1 VLKEVKCSEASNK
14 QIPNDMNTRFIDDF
28 FEKPN
33 ALTMDAL
40 ISRFRGDEVSD
51 EDIAYLATGLGR
63 RGEVLEHTPQAVLA
77 DVPSTGGPSSL
88 STLLSPLELVA
99 GGAMVPKLGVPGRPA
114 GGIDVLACI
123 PGFKVSLNALE
134 VRRCL
139 DNCGYAHFLA
149 GERFA
154 PLDAKLF
161 SHRQKVGAQ
170 NVPSL
175 AIASLLS
182 KKIAVGVNRVCL
194 DVRVASFTNFGEW
207 DQARENARSFVR
219 VAARLGIRATAFLTD
234 ASVPYQGFIGRGEA
248 LVALNGIFSGKATND
263 LSDHAELCRQMAQ
276 SCVDSRL
283 GTSPSVLRAKFQNH
297 LEQQGSTW
305 GDFQRKL
312 VELSSQ
318 PRSVIRAASD
328 GFLSVDLNAMRR
340 ILSEK
345 QQLNKASEETFSDP
359 CGITLLIPCGQPV
372 KAGDAVAEVRA
383 TDALES
389 IVDELRI
396 VFLQLEEPI
405 KRRSAEQIQ

>member
-1 VLKEVKCSEASNK
+1 MLGSIRK
-14 QIPNDMNTRFIDDF
+14 QISDHMNTRLIDDF

-33 ALTMDAL
+33 AVTMDAL
-40 ISRFRGDEVSD
+40 ISRFRGDKVSD
-51 EDIAYLATGLGR
+51 EDVGYLATGLGR
-63 RGEVLEHTPQAVLA
+63 RGEVLEHTPEAVVA

-88 STLLSPLELVA
+88 STLLSPLELAA
-99 GGAMVPKLGVPGRPA
+99 GGAIVPKLGVPGRPA

-123 PGFKVSLNALE
+123 PGFKVSLNAFEL
-134 VRRCL
+134 RRCL
-139 DNCGYAHFLA
+139 DNCGYVHFLA

-154 PLDAKLF
+154 PLDAMLF

-175 AIASLLS
+175 GIASLLS

-234 ASVPYQGFIGRGEA
+234 VSVPYQGFIGRGEA
-248 LVALNGIFSGKATND
+248 LVALNEIFSGEATKD
-263 LSDHAELCRQMAQ
+263 LSDHAELCKQMAQ

-283 GTSPSVLRAKFQNH
+283 ASPLSVLVAKFQNH
-297 LEQQGSTW
+297 LEQQGSSW
-305 GDFQRKL
+305 DNFQRKL
-312 VELSSQ
+312 LELSSQ
-318 PRSVIRAASD
+318 PRTVIRAASD
-328 GFLSVDLNAMRR
+328 GFLSVNLNTIRR

-345 QQLNKASEETFSDP
+345 QQRNIASKETFSDP

-383 TDALES
+383 TNALES
-389 IVDELRI
+389 TVDELRI
-396 VFLQLEEPI
+396 GFSQLETPI
-405 KRRSAEQIQ
+405 KRRTTEQIQ